1 MKPLEYLS
9 LEELWEMFP
18 IVLTPNN
25 DYWEEWAG
33 EEILSLKNLLKDS
46 ISTIHHI
53 GSTVIKGIWAKP
65 IIDLLIETE
74 KKDDF
79 GKIKSILI
87 KTGYIC
93 MNQSEDRI
101 SFNKGYTPEGYA
113 ERVFH
118 LHLRIKGDNDEIY
131 FREYLNDHPDIA
143 KEYEQLKLSLWKK
156 FEHDRDGY
164 TEAKTVFVKFYTL
177 KAKKE
182 LGLIKEI

>member
-53 GSTVIKGIWAKP
+53 GSTAIKGIWAKP
-65 IIDLLIETE
+65 IIDLLIESE

-87 KTGYIC
+87 K
-93 MNQSEDRI
+93 NRI
-101 SFNKGYTPEGYA
+101 Y
-113 ERVFH
+113 
-118 LHLRIKGDNDEIY
+118 LRESK
-131 FREYLNDHPDIA
+131 
-143 KEYEQLKLSLWKK
+143 
-156 FEHDRDGY
+156 
-164 TEAKTVFVKFYTL
+164 
-177 KAKKE
+177 
-182 LGLIKEI
+182 